1 MIDWNRGCENWQNM
15 FLMSICN
22 HHIVANNSFSWWGA
36 WLNEKI
42 DKIVIAPYR
51 WYNTMLCPDILPE
64 NWKRILPLGYMENDL
79 IRDLEH
85 NQLDWDKNGLFYG
98 KMGLVIFLFHYAQ
111 IFGDKF
117 YEYIADGLLDLVFE
131 NLDDR
136 SALDYA
142 DGLAGIGVGI
152 EYLLQNEFVK
162 GNADDIL
169 IDLDLLF
176 DKAVSSPLNDLS
188 LENGICGWIKY
199 LQFRI
204 AGGSVGRNMDRYLQ
218 NKRNLDDLQ
227 EYVQMQKEN
236 INDQFDCFAGG
247 WDDSIGLRGRAG
259 WELTRLRVQSKISWQ
274 NLLYC
279 IYN

>member
-1 MIDWNRGCENWQNM
+1 
-15 FLMSICN
+15 
-22 HHIVANNSFSWWGA
+22 
-36 WLNEKI
+36 
-42 DKIVIAPYR
+42 
-51 WYNTMLCPDILPE
+51 MLCPDILPE

-152 EYLLQNEFVK
+152 EYLVTK
-162 GNADDIL
+162 
-169 IDLDLLF
+169 
-176 DKAVSSPLNDLS
+176 
-188 LENGICGWIKY
+188 
-199 LQFRI
+199 
-204 AGGSVGRNMDRYLQ
+204 
-218 NKRNLDDLQ
+218 
-227 EYVQMQKEN
+227 
-236 INDQFDCFAGG
+236 
-247 WDDSIGLRGRAG
+247 
-259 WELTRLRVQSKISWQ
+259 
-274 NLLYC
+274 
-279 IYN
+279 